1 MINKLSKA
9 LLILLIAFS
18 FVPAISHAQGI
29 ELDYSGWVQCDG
41 VVDKVDKAE
50 AKRNVPCNF
59 ANLVNMAGFLINWLF
74 VISIPVI
81 VGLIAYAGFLYMTG
95 TQENIKKAKAV
106 ITNAVI
112 GFIIMLMAWF
122 IVTTLLK
129 WLLKP
134 TFTGVDALI
143 QIQK

>member
-1 MINKLSKA
+1 MINKLSKT
-9 LLILLIAFS
+9 LLIILIAFS
-18 FVPAISHAQGI
+18 FVPTISHSAEI
-29 ELDYSGWVQCDG
+29 KLDYSGWVQCDG
-41 VVDKVDKAE
+41 VVTPGE
-50 AKRNVPCNF
+50 EGRTVPCNF
-59 ANLVNMAGFLINWLF
+59 ANLVNMVGFLINWLF

-81 VGLIAYAGFLYMTG
+81 VGLLAYSGFLYMTG

-106 ITNAVI
+106 MTNAVV

-129 WLLKP
+129 WLLNP
-134 TFTGVDALI
+134 NFSGVDAII